1 MTFCRFQLHKA
12 WQKPFSWPELR
23 MWQPPRRSKYRNHTE
38 EDTMPHSPFH
48 SIFHTNTVPS
58 DTECEEI
65 RAFIAEPQ
73 RQAAALTVEITQV
86 QRTLDDLMQKMDA
99 LTSFIDPHLALC
111 SPARR
116 LSDDIVRGI
125 LIACLPTTHNA
136 VVSPAAAPL
145 LLCHICSSWRA
156 LALSTPQLWATLHIV
171 VPSVDSLK
179 PLADVATTW
188 LSRSGALPL
197 SISVVAN
204 ASFMYEPGAANANM
218 TSFLASLCPFAS
230 RWKNIRVVP
239 PNVASFE
246 RLADIVA
253 EDVPLLETI
262 SFHPGCPT
270 DPHVSAPWESLSLL
284 TAPSIRNL
292 SISGGS
298 TLIGLPIAYASLTEL
313 TIGRPDHPWGI
324 STSHDAVALSRQC
337 SALERCKLF
346 LKGPHVVAEDVM
358 VAPVHLPHL
367 SYLALEDG
375 TWTNTIHDLFVLI
388 LFPNLRSLSYR
399 SSRSYRTPLPSMFVQ
414 SLERLQI
421 DTDVPSS
428 DLLQFL
434 QLLPVLRE
442 LHIIGEPVVVVDD
455 EVTPNY
461 GDAAFLSHFIPGVLC
476 PNLSIL
482 KLDNFYSVSDEGLVD
497 LIRARASPHLESV
510 ARLSRFTASLNR
522 NPTLDVFSTV
532 QPLIDAGLQLTLEYT
547 PYWVPAHSPWD
558 SVTDGSDQMF

>member
-1 MTFCRFQLHKA
+1 M
-12 WQKPFSWPELR
+12 
-23 MWQPPRRSKYRNHTE
+23 
-38 EDTMPHSPFH
+38 HSPFH
-48 SIFHTNTVPS
+48 AIFHTNTVPS

-65 RAFIAEPQ
+65 RTFIAEPQ
-73 RQAAALTVEITQV
+73 RQAAAHHVEITQV
-86 QRTLDDLMQKMDA
+86 QRTLDDLMRKMDV
-99 LTSFIDPHLALC
+99 LTSFIDPHLALV

-116 LSDDIVRGI
+116 LPDDIVRGI

-179 PLADVATTW
+179 PLVDVATTW

-197 SISVVAN
+197 SISV
-204 ASFMYEPGAANANM
+204 PGAENANM
-218 TSFLASLCPFAS
+218 SAFLASLCPFAS

-239 PNVASFE
+239 PNAARFE
-246 RLADIVA
+246 WLADIVA

-270 DPHVSAPWESLSLL
+270 DPYVSPPWESLSLL
-284 TAPSIRNL
+284 TAPSIRKL

-298 TLIGLPIAYASLTEL
+298 TLTGLPIAYASLTEL
-313 TIGRPDHPWGI
+313 TIGCPNHTWGI
-324 STSHDAVALSRQC
+324 STSHDAVALLRQC

-375 TWTNTIHDLFVLI
+375 TWTNTVHDLFVSI

-399 SSRSYRTPLPSMFVQ
+399 S
-414 SLERLQI
+414 
-421 DTDVPSS
+421 
-428 DLLQFL
+428 
-434 QLLPVLRE
+434 
-442 LHIIGEPVVVVDD
+442 
-455 EVTPNY
+455 
-461 GDAAFLSHFIPGVLC
+461 C
-476 PNLSIL
+476 
-482 KLDNFYSVSDEGLVD
+482 
-497 LIRARASPHLESV
+497 
-510 ARLSRFTASLNR
+510 
-522 NPTLDVFSTV
+522 
-532 QPLIDAGLQLTLEYT
+532 
-547 PYWVPAHSPWD
+547 
-558 SVTDGSDQMF
+558 